1 MSTEKKF
8 NTKHIHTIVMLLFMF
23 GFRYLPPVGQ
33 ITEVGMQVAG
43 VFIGGIY
50 GWVTM
55 GLLVPSIC
63 GLVAIGLTD
72 AISTADFFAKGFG
85 SQTFVLVLGMM
96 ILSAFVME
104 MKLSDVIV
112 QTLLNLK
119 VAKGKPFV
127 TIALFLVAVFAVACV
142 SNSVI
147 SAVFFIPFYKTIAKN
162 VSLPQYHRLNNV
174 MITGIALAACLG
186 DIAMPYQNSVIVI
199 TSAFTASTG
208 IVFDLGRYTLV
219 AFPFAITI
227 ILFYVAV
234 CKFILRVDA
243 SALSSVDLSQNK
255 QEVTNRQKLS
265 IVFVLA
271 TLLVLVVPNF
281 LPDAW
286 KIAQIFSALGYGGSV
301 LAALFIMSVIYIDGK
316 PLLNIKE
323 VGKGVSWDVVFLIAY
338 FLPIA
343 SLLTSDATGIKATLA
358 AVLSPIL
365 SGVPAVA
372 VVIVLAVIAAALTN
386 FMNNLVIAT
395 VLISTVGALTA
406 FLGDISLSAVALVIM
421 FCCNLAFVLPSAC
434 PTNAFCY
441 SHTDL
446 FQFKD
451 QVKHAFSASIFLIL
465 YVVIIGFGV
474 FSLIF

>member
-1 MSTEKKF
+1 MSETKKF
-8 NTKHIHTIVMLLFMF
+8 NTKHIHTIIVLLFMF

-72 AISTADFFAKGFG
+72 AISTAEFFSKGFG

-127 TIALFLVAVFAVACV
+127 TIALFLIAVFAVACV

-147 SAVFFIPFYKTIAKN
+147 SALFFIPFYKTIAN
-162 VSLPQYHRLNNV
+162 SVSLPQYHRLNNV
-174 MITGIALAACLG
+174 MITG
-186 DIAMPYQNSVIVI
+186 IAMPYQNSVIVI

-208 IVFDLGRYTLV
+208 IAFDLGRYTLV
-219 AFPFAITI
+219 ALPFAITL
-227 ILFYVAV
+227 ILFYVVV

-243 SALSSVDLSQNK
+243 SALAQADMSQGK
-255 QEVTNRQKLS
+255 KEVTKRQKLS
-265 IVFVLA
+265 IIFVLA
-271 TLLVLVVPNF
+271 TLLLLVLPNF
-281 LPDAW
+281 FPDSW

-301 LAALFIMSVIYIDGK
+301 LTALFIMSVIYVEGK

-358 AVLSPIL
+358 TVLSPIL
-365 SGVPAVA
+365 SGIPAVVV
-372 VVIVLAVIAAALTN
+372 VVILAILATTLTN

-395 VLISTVGALTA
+395 ILISTVGALA
-406 FLGDISLSAVALVIM
+406 GFLGNISLIAVALVIM
-421 FCCNLAFVLPSAC
+421 FCCNLAVALPSAC
-434 PTNAFCY
+434 PTNAYCY
-441 SHTDL
+441 SHSDL
-446 FQFKD
+446 IRFKD
-451 QVKHAFSASIFLIL
+451 QFKHAFSATIFMVL
-465 YVVIIGFGV
+465 YVVTIGFGV